1 MLVGFAKEFVE
12 ILAEDVEGGEGVHH
26 IFQVRKL
33 IVRDSLFRNS
43 GTKMLDQV
51 IILPP
56 ASSRLTVKTGKRDKI
71 DNLVRIFRRNP
82 LIFNLRVVIY
92 NDSHLLQDVLD
103 LRRSLHNLAIFFCDG
118 INLTADVQEQISV
131 TTGERLEVA
140 LVNRHELIRF
150 KEVLF
155 KQKILL
161 PEDFGEDLTKKGLEG
176 KLDPVIGRGKEIE
189 RVIEILSRRTKNNPC
204 LIGEPGVGKTAI
216 VEGLAQ
222 KINSGDD

>member
-1 MLVGFAKEFVE
+1 MQVGFAEEFVE
-12 ILAEDVEGGEGVHH
+12 ILAEDVEGGESVHH

-33 IVRDSLFRNS
+33 IVRDTLFWNI
-43 GTKMLDQV
+43 GTEMLDQV

-56 ASSRLTVKTGKRDKI
+56 AGSRLIVKTGKRNKI
-71 DNLVRIFRRNP
+71 DNLVWILRRNP
-82 LIFNLRVVIY
+82 LIFNLRVVIH
-92 NDSHLLQDVLD
+92 NDRHLLQDVLD

-118 INLTADVQEQISV
+118 INFTADVQEQISV

-161 PEDFGEDLTKKGLEG
+161 PENFG
-176 KLDPVIGRGKEIE
+176 
-189 RVIEILSRRTKNNPC
+189 
-204 LIGEPGVGKTAI
+204 AI
-216 VEGLAQ
+216 
-222 KINSGDD
+222 